1 MVVTNTYASPTPF
14 TMVKTGVQARY
25 TPLQWKIYF
34 LNLQLSYKKDIPLYN
49 LVKENEQVSFEQNQ
63 HIPTSLLEPLP
74 LIPPSKI
81 YPLYNLVRENEQVL
95 NKIYPLYTDL
105 YISK

>member
-1 MVVTNTYASPTPF
+1 MF
-14 TMVKTGVQARY
+14 KRARY

-34 LNLQLSYKKDIPLYN
+34 LNLPLSYKKDIPLYN

-74 LIPPSKI
+74 LILPSKI
-81 YPLYNLVRENEQVL
+81 YPLYNGRVTNTYASPTPFTMV
-95 NKIYPLYTDL
+95 KSGIYRNDL
-105 YISK
+105 K

>member
-1 MVVTNTYASPTPF
+1 MQALPPLQWSRL
-14 TMVKTGVQARY
+14 VQARY
-25 TPLQWKIYF
+25 TPLEWKIYF

-74 LIPPSKI
+74 LILPSKI
-81 YPLYNLVRENEQVL
+81 YPLYNGRVTNTYASPTPFTMV
-95 NKIYPLYTDL
+95 KSGIYRNDL
-105 YISK
+105 K

>member
-1 MVVTNTYASPTPF
+1 MQALPPLQWSRL
-14 TMVKTGVQARY
+14 VQARY

-63 HIPTSLLEPLP
+63 HIPTSLFEPL
-74 LIPPSKI
+74 LEDKIPCPSKI
-81 YPLYNLVRENEQVL
+81 YPLYNGRVTNIFVCNGR
-95 NKIYPLYTDL
+95 
-105 YISK
+105 